1 MSEELIRP
9 RCEALTKKGNQCKN
23 LSIPGSRYCR
33 VHQSADILGKE
44 PHFTEE
50 ETGDTPEEQNII
62 ETDRLQLE
70 EEINTGSVPDFD
82 SRKQLKI
89 EIETLISFVRER
101 SPDYEPPPFSP
112 EALIDLIREN
122 LGKFSPEV
130 LMGILETL
138 KDSVNE
144 DLLDVD
150 TWKGIWYMINYSIEY
165 QADIVKR
172 RFTGDYETDEWGLD
186 MEVSNAVEPFFNFLY
201 GKYWRIETTGVENIP
216 DETRAILV
224 PNHSG
229 QIPWDATMLA
239 AAVYNEH
246 PARRIIRNLYSS
258 GIPKIPFV
266 STLLPKLGQVQA
278 TEENAVKLLR
288 QEQVVAVFP
297 EGHKGTGKLFRER
310 YRLLRFGRGDFIRIA
325 IKTKAP
331 IIPVSIVGAE
341 ETYISLYKSKILA
354 NVLGAPY
361 FPISPTWPWLGP
373 LGLVPFPTKW
383 FIDFGD
389 PLPMDIYAEGSEADL
404 LLVSQLT
411 DRVRDIVQEMVY
423 NRLTLRKSVFWG

>member
-1 MSEELIRP
+1 
-9 RCEALTKKGNQCKN
+9 
-23 LSIPGSRYCR
+23 
-33 VHQSADILGKE
+33 
-44 PHFTEE
+44 
-50 ETGDTPEEQNII
+50 
-62 ETDRLQLE
+62 
-70 EEINTGSVPDFD
+70 
-82 SRKQLKI
+82 
-89 EIETLISFVRER
+89 
-101 SPDYEPPPFSP
+101 
-112 EALIDLIREN
+112 
-122 LGKFSPEV
+122 
-130 LMGILETL
+130 
-138 KDSVNE
+138 
-144 DLLDVD
+144 
-150 TWKGIWYMINYSIEY
+150 
-165 QADIVKR
+165 
-172 RFTGDYETDEWGLD
+172 
-186 MEVSNAVEPFFNFLY
+186 
-201 GKYWRIETTGVENIP
+201 
-216 DETRAILV
+216 
-224 PNHSG
+224 
-229 QIPWDATMLA
+229 
-239 AAVYNEH
+239 
-246 PARRIIRNLYSS
+246 
-258 GIPKIPFV
+258 
-266 STLLPKLGQVQA
+266 LPKLGQVQA